1 MQKLQ
6 HLLDNDHDILGVSD
20 PKEQLQCLQENT
32 ERTKSCKP
40 TKSMTPKSKLRQY
53 QPHLTLYDEV
63 RVIETLYD
71 GHLMLQG
78 QFRILLD
85 HVG

>member
-1 MQKLQ
+1 MFSL
-6 HLLDNDHDILGVSD
+6 HYHA
-20 PKEQLQCLQENT
+20 
-32 ERTKSCKP
+32 
-40 TKSMTPKSKLRQY
+40 
-53 QPHLTLYDEV
+53 PHLTLNYEI

-85 HVG
+85 HIGEGLQAYGITEFISDFQ